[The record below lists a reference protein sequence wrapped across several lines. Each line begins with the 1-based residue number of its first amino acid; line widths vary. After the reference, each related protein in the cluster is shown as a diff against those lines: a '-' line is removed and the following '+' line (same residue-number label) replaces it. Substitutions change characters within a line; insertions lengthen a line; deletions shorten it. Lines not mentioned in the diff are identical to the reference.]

1 MKHSHM
7 ETHCF
12 DKIMRSTQNTQCKLQ
27 SQFLILISSKSNKK
41 LNRHVLLCQLNWIK
55 QHQFSYLT
63 MALCESWQN
72 HSVYYRKKNWTTYS
86 ERKQNSADFARNMP
100 W

>member
-41 LNRHVLLCQLNWIK
+41 LDRHVLLCELN
-55 QHQFSYLT
+55 
-63 MALCESWQN
+63 
-72 HSVYYRKKNWTTYS
+72 
-86 ERKQNSADFARNMP
+86 
-100 W
+100 